1 MGNVTPVQSDT
12 GDSEMITEQWGKQ
25 KAPCSQDSLPVLV
38 YHWKAAPY
46 ERF

>member
-1 MGNVTPVQSDT
+1 MGSVTPVQSDT
-12 GDSEMITEQWGKQ
+12 GDSEMITGQGGTQ
-25 KAPCSQDSLPVLV
+25 KARCSQDSLPVLV